1 MNFRF
6 LHAADLHLG
15 SPLQGLAQKDE
26 DVARRLA
33 SAGRAAFEDLV
44 TKALEENVAFA
55 VIAGDIFD
63 GDWKDASIGLF
74 FNRQIARLDRRGVPT
89 FFLRGNHDADSV
101 VTKSLLWPDSVVE
114 FSTRRPETHRIAN
127 LEVALHGRGF
137 PRRDVVENYALDY
150 PAPVLGWFNI
160 GVLHTAC
167 GRAGH
172 ENYAPCTP
180 ADLAGRGYD
189 YWALGHVHA
198 FEIVSRD
205 PWIVYPGNLQGRSVR
220 ECGERGAVIVE
231 VEEGRVVNV
240 RRISTDRARWAEVV
254 VDAGPHGDE
263 QGLLDA
269 VETAVTPHADRADG
283 RLLAVRVT
291 LAGETPLHARWLADA
306 DLRDKVEAAAQRCAE
321 DVWLEG
327 LRIATSEPSRGAG
340 SSALAGLDLAASL
353 DLCLADPDL
362 RARLTEAIGTVKAKL
377 PGGMRE
383 DPVAF
388 LNLES
393 ILADARALTLGRAGA
408 A

>member
-26 DVARRLA
+26 GVARRLA
-33 SAGRAAFEDLV
+33 SASRSAFEDLV
-44 TKALEENVAFA
+44 TKALDENVAFT

-114 FSTRRPETHRIAN
+114 FSTRRPETHRIAK

-137 PRRDVVENYALDY
+137 PRRDVADNYAVDY
-150 PAPVLGWFNI
+150 PAPVPGWFNI

-198 FEIVSRD
+198 FEIVSQD
-205 PWIVYPGNLQGRSVR
+205 PWIVYPGNLQGP
-220 ECGERGAVIVE
+220 ERQGMRR
-231 VEEGRVVNV
+231 EGRGD
-240 RRISTDRARWAEVV
+240 RRGGRRARGGCSA
-254 VDAGPHGDE
+254 PI
-263 QGLLDA
+263 
-269 VETAVTPHADRADG
+269 DRSRALGGG
-283 RLLAVRVT
+283 RGRCRRARRRARVSSTRSRRRCVRT
-291 LAGETPLHARWLADA
+291 LS
-306 DLRDKVEAAAQRCAE
+306 
-321 DVWLEG
+321 G
-327 LRIATSEPSRGAG
+327 LRVGFWRCE
-340 SSALAGLDLAASL
+340 
-353 DLCLADPDL
+353 
-362 RARLTEAIGTVKAKL
+362 
-377 PGGMRE
+377 
-383 DPVAF
+383 
-388 LNLES
+388 
-393 ILADARALTLGRAGA
+393 
-408 A
+408 